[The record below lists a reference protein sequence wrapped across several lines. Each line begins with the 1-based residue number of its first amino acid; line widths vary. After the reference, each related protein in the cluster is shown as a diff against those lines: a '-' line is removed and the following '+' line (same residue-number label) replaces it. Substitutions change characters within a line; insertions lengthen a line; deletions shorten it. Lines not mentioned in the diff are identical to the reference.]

1 MMNMELLS
9 YLFWPNPGP
18 TTYENPK
25 VIALLL
31 LCVLL
36 LSASVLLRVWR
47 RKLQNPVLRKLTRSW
62 PSAALWFGVIGLFLV
77 VSRVEGVSYVSMRFL
92 WVLWGLAFLLYV
104 LLQLKIM
111 RLKYY
116 EPIPTQMPDD
126 PREKYLPRAKKK
138 K

>member
-1 MMNMELLS
+1 MMGMELLR

-25 VIALLL
+25 VIGLLL
-31 LCVLL
+31 LCAVLL
-36 LSASVLLRVWR
+36 VASLLFRVWR

-77 VSRVEGVSYVSMRFL
+77 VSRAEGVSYVSMRFL
-92 WVLWGLAFLLYV
+92 WIVWGLALVLYV
-104 LLQLKIM
+104 LLQCKLM

-116 EPIPTQMPDD
+116 EPIPSQMPDD
-126 PREKYLPRAKKK
+126 PREKYLPKKK
-138 K
+138 RK